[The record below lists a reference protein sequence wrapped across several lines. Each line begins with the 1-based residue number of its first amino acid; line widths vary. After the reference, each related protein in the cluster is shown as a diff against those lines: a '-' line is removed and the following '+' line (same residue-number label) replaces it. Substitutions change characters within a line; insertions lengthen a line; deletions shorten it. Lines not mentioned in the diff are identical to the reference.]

1 MPLSMVRFRLP
12 PPLAALPAVVQP
24 PQRTAPAL
32 IILVPAPAIA
42 PMSAVQRPA
51 LAPTRTAASLRD
63 RALAPVTILPMSPR
77 PESRKS
83 VMPSPTLP
91 ARVPLPIPIPV
102 PVTVAVIIPT
112 PVIRVLPIQT
122 RNPQD
127 QILTITQVRQ
137 DQIPPV
143 RVAVLPALIL
153 ARVRLT
159 PALTPVPDLIPAQL
173 ILVPAVIAAPVTAP
187 PQKRLISLIDCY
199 CFDFNIFIKKG
210 VIPQIGITPFFITF
224 FIISMQ
230 SKPRL
235 NRLPAFSAVLFSR

>member
-1 MPLSMVRFRLP
+1 
-12 PPLAALPAVVQP
+12 
-24 PQRTAPAL
+24 
-32 IILVPAPAIA
+32 
-42 PMSAVQRPA
+42 
-51 LAPTRTAASLRD
+51 
-63 RALAPVTILPMSPR
+63 MSPR

-127 QILTITQVRQ
+127 QIFTITQVRQ

-159 PALTPVPDLIPAQL
+159 PAQL